1 MKQLHRQAFRYFLF
15 PLLLL
20 LLLGLPYV
28 LSGRFH
34 AALDLG
40 PGWFDRLIW
49 AVLLLA
55 MLLPPIWGYLLTAR
69 LARALARTTEVAR
82 RVSEGD
88 FSRTL
93 AAWAADTNELFAL
106 EQSINATALR
116 LQERLTELGTEKARV
131 EAILH
136 NMADGVLLVDARKKI
151 MLANPAAEG
160 MFGIDA
166 AEVVGKDHLEVT
178 HHFQLDEALDQV
190 LRTGQPEVLE
200 IRRARPG
207 EQILEA
213 RLAPAGDG
221 AGEPRGV
228 LLVIRDATRSRKLE
242 QMRTEFVAN
251 VTHELRTPLTS
262 IRGFAETLLE
272 GALED
277 PETARHFVTIIKR
290 ESDQLGNLI
299 EDLLDLSRIESGKW
313 KMHKEPVQLHA
324 LATDTVGRLASKAKD
339 LGVDLRIAIPD
350 DLPPVPGDPARL
362 AQVLLNLVDNAL
374 KYTHA
379 GGSVTVST
387 ADAGPFV
394 SVRVADTGTGI
405 PKADLPR
412 IFERF
417 YRVDKARS
425 RATGG
430 TGLGLSIVKH
440 IVDAHG
446 GTINVVSDVGQGA
459 VFTFTLPKS

>member
-1 MKQLHRQAFRYFLF
+1 
-15 PLLLL
+15 
-20 LLLGLPYV
+20 
-28 LSGRFH
+28 
-34 AALDLG
+34 
-40 PGWFDRLIW
+40 
-49 AVLLLA
+49 
-55 MLLPPIWGYLLTAR
+55 
-69 LARALARTTEVAR
+69 
-82 RVSEGD
+82 
-88 FSRTL
+88 
-93 AAWAADTNELFAL
+93 
-106 EQSINATALR
+106 
-116 LQERLTELGTEKARV
+116 
-131 EAILH
+131 
-136 NMADGVLLVDARKKI
+136 
-151 MLANPAAEG
+151 
-160 MFGIDA
+160 
-166 AEVVGKDHLEVT
+166 VT
-178 HHFQLDEALDQV
+178 HHFQLDEALDRV
-190 LRTGQPEVLE
+190 LRSGQPEVLE

-221 AGEPRGV
+221 VRDPRGV

-242 QMRTEFVAN
+242 LMRTEFVAN

-313 KMHKEPVQLHA
+313 KMHKEPVRLRT
-324 LATDTVGRLASKAKD
+324 LATETVGRLASKAND
-339 LGVDLRIAIPD
+339 LGVDLRIEIPEA
-350 DLPPVPGDPARL
+350 LPPVPGDPARL

-387 ADAGPFV
+387 EDAGPFV
-394 SVRVADTGTGI
+394 SVRIADTGTGI

-446 GTINVVSDVGQGA
+446 GTISVVSDVGQGA